1 MNIPIVLPESTI
13 QHIFESPCIGSGGI
27 PDRGLY
33 TTRYAASLIVLMTG
47 SGGKFESS

>member
-1 MNIPIVLPESTI
+1 MSEPII

>member
-33 TTRYAASLIVLMTG
+33 TTRYAATLIVLMTG